1 MRIRLLL
8 LLAFVLSVFSLKA
21 QDYKVLSMESL
32 PLDMT
37 AREHIK
43 QDERGRQCAV
53 LRISTQRIAPEERQG
68 FHFDCDYASFAV
80 DRQIVEGEVWVW
92 VSPGMKTLK
101 IKHAQLGNMELHMA
115 NYGLTIE
122 PLHVYKVVLQGTMTS
137 NNEVVQQYL
146 AFQISPTD
154 AELEV
159 DGEIWPLSSRGTARR
174 RVNEGTY
181 QYKVT
186 ALDCEDVEGTV
197 VVADS
202 AVVVSVTLKPVS
214 KKPVNQQPTAQIS
227 QSKKEQP
234 KVEQP
239 KKEQPKVEQHA
250 PQKTIG
256 SAFFVMANAA
266 YSLAPQASFGLT
278 VGSVKKLGWY
288 ASLGS
293 NFKFG
298 KADYECDYE
307 GNISGLSSE
316 YSYSGQKRTSRLGAT
331 TGMVFRI
338 YDPLYAYVGGGYGF
352 RNVFWQLENGSWA
365 KCTDDSYQGIAIDAG
380 LMLHFKG
387 FGFSLGVQTIGVKYM
402 EAKIGVGY
410 TLKRK

>member
-8 LLAFVLSVFSLKA
+8 LLTFVLSVFSLKA

-53 LRISTQRIAPEERQG
+53 LRISTQKITPEERQG
-68 FHFDCDYASFAV
+68 FHFECDYASFAV
-80 DRQIVEGEVWVW
+80 ERQIVEGEVWVW
-92 VSPGMKTLK
+92 VSPGLKTLK
-101 IKHAQLGNMELHMA
+101 IKHAQLGNVELHTA

-122 PLHVYKVVLQGTMTS
+122 PLHVYKIVLQGTMTS

-186 ALDCEDVEGTV
+186 ALDCEDVESTV
-197 VVADS
+197 TVADS
-202 AVVVSVTLKPVS
+202 AVVVTVTLRPVS
-214 KKPVNQQPTAQIS
+214 KKPVNQQPTAQTS
-227 QSKKEQP
+227 QPKIEQP
-234 KVEQP
+234 KVEQLT
-239 KKEQPKVEQHA
+239 
-250 PQKTIG
+250 PQKTVG
-256 SAFFVMANAA
+256 SAFFVKANAA

-293 NFKFG
+293 NFKFV
-298 KADYECDYE
+298 KAEYECDYE

-316 YSYSGQKRTSRLGAT
+316 YSYSGQKSTSRLGAT
-331 TGMVFRI
+331 AGMVFRI
-338 YDPLYAYVGGGYGF
+338 YDPLYAYAGGGYGF
-352 RNVFWQLENGSWA
+352 RNAYWQLENGGWA
-365 KCTDDSYQGIAIDAG
+365 KCTDDSYQGVAIDAG

-387 FGFSLGVQTIGVKYM
+387 FGFSLGVQTIGVKYL
-402 EAKIGVGY
+402 EAKIGVGASF
-410 TLKRK
+410 

>member
-1 MRIRLLL
+1 MRVRLLL
-8 LLAFVLSVFSLKA
+8 LLAFILSVFSLKA

-53 LRISTQRIAPEERQG
+53 LRISTQKITPEERQG
-68 FHFDCDYASFAV
+68 FHFECDYASFAV
-80 DRQIVEGEVWVW
+80 ERQMVEGEVWVW
-92 VSPGMKTLK
+92 VSPGLKTLK
-101 IKHAQLGNMELHMA
+101 IKHAQLGNVELHTA

-122 PLHVYKVVLQGTMTS
+122 PLHVYKIVLQGPMTS

-174 RVNEGTY
+174 RVNEGVY

-186 ALDCEDVEGTV
+186 ALDCEDVEGTIA
-197 VVADS
+197 VADS
-202 AVVVSVTLKPVS
+202 AVVVTVTLKPVS
-214 KKPVNQQPTAQIS
+214 KKPVNQQPAAQTS
-227 QSKKEQP
+227 QPKIEQP

-239 KKEQPKVEQHA
+239 T
-250 PQKTIG
+250 PQKTVG

-316 YSYSGQKRTSRLGAT
+316 YSYSGQKSTSRLGVTA
-331 TGMVFRI
+331 GMAFRI

-387 FGFSLGVQTIGVKYM
+387 FGFSLGVQTIGVKYL
-402 EAKIGVGY
+402 EAKIGIGY
-410 TLKRK
+410 TLKRN

>member
-1 MRIRLLL
+1 M
-8 LLAFVLSVFSLKA
+8 LSVFSLKA

-53 LRISTQRIAPEERQG
+53 LRISTQKITPEERQG
-68 FHFDCDYASFAV
+68 FHFECDYASFAV
-80 DRQIVEGEVWVW
+80 ERQIVEGEVWVW
-92 VSPGMKTLK
+92 VSPGLKTLK
-101 IKHAQLGNMELHMA
+101 IKHAQLGNVELHAA

-122 PLHVYKVVLQGTMTS
+122 PLHVYKIVLQGTMTS
-137 NNEVVQQYL
+137 NNVVVQQYL
-146 AFQISPTD
+146 AFQITPTD

-186 ALDCEDVEGTV
+186 ALDCEEEESTV
-197 VVADS
+197 AVFDS
-202 AVVVSVTLKPVS
+202 AVVVTVTLKPVS
-214 KKPVNQQPTAQIS
+214 KKPVNHQPTAQTAQPKI
-227 QSKKEQP
+227 EQP
-234 KVEQP
+234 KIEQP
-239 KKEQPKVEQHA
+239 T
-250 PQKTIG
+250 PQKTVG

-266 YSLAPQASFGLT
+266 YSIAPQASFGLT

-307 GNISGLSSE
+307 GNISGLSTE

-331 TGMVFRI
+331 AGMVFRI
-338 YDPLYAYVGGGYGF
+338 YDPLYAYAGGGYGF

-380 LMLHFKG
+380 FMLHFKG
-387 FGFSLGVQTIGVKYM
+387 FGFSLGVQTIGVKYL
-402 EAKIGVGY
+402 EAKIGIGY
-410 TLKRK
+410 TLKRY

>member
-1 MRIRLLL
+1 MRVRLLL
-8 LLAFVLSVFSLKA
+8 LLAFILSVFSLKA

-53 LRISTQRIAPEERQG
+53 LRISTQKITPEERQG
-68 FHFDCDYASFAV
+68 FHFECDYASFAV
-80 DRQIVEGEVWVW
+80 ERQMVEGEVWVW
-92 VSPGMKTLK
+92 VSPGLKTLK
-101 IKHAQLGNMELHMA
+101 IKHAQLGNVELHTA

-122 PLHVYKVVLQGTMTS
+122 PLHVYKIVLQGTMTS

-174 RVNEGTY
+174 RVNEGVY

-186 ALDCEDVEGTV
+186 ALDCEDVEGTIA
-197 VVADS
+197 VADS
-202 AVVVSVTLKPVS
+202 AVVVTVTHKPVS
-214 KKPVNQQPTAQIS
+214 KKPVNQQPAAQTS
-227 QSKKEQP
+227 QPKIEQP

-239 KKEQPKVEQHA
+239 T
-250 PQKTIG
+250 PQKTVG

-316 YSYSGQKRTSRLGAT
+316 YSYSGQKSTSRLGVTA
-331 TGMVFRI
+331 GMAFRI

-387 FGFSLGVQTIGVKYM
+387 FGFSLGVQTIGVKYL
-402 EAKIGVGY
+402 EAKIGIGY
-410 TLKRK
+410 TLKRN

>member
-8 LLAFVLSVFSLKA
+8 LLAFVLSFFSLKA

-53 LRISTQRIAPEERQG
+53 LRISTQRITPEERQG
-68 FHFDCDYASFAV
+68 FHFECDYASFAV
-80 DRQIVEGEVWVW
+80 ERQMVEGEVWVW
-92 VSPGMKTLK
+92 VSPGLKTLK
-101 IKHAQLGNMELHMA
+101 IKHAQLGNVELHTA

-122 PLHVYKVVLQGTMTS
+122 PLHVYKIVLQGTMTS

-186 ALDCEDVEGTV
+186 ALDCEDVENTV
-197 VVADS
+197 TVADS

-214 KKPVNQQPTAQIS
+214 KKPVNQQPAAQTS
-227 QSKKEQP
+227 QPKIEQP
-234 KVEQP
+234 TVEQP
-239 KKEQPKVEQHA
+239 T
-250 PQKTIG
+250 PQKTVG

-266 YSLAPQASFGLT
+266 YSFVPQASFGLT

-293 NFKFG
+293 NFKFV

-307 GNISGLSSE
+307 GIISGLSSE
-316 YSYSGQKRTSRLGAT
+316 YSYSGQKSTSRLGAT
-331 TGMVFRI
+331 AGMVFRI

-365 KCTDDSYQGIAIDAG
+365 RCTDDSYQGIAIDAG

-387 FGFSLGVQTIGVKYM
+387 FGFSLGVQTIGVKYL
-402 EAKIGVGY
+402 EAKIGIGY
-410 TLKRK
+410 TLKRY

>member
-21 QDYKVLSMESL
+21 QDYKVLNMESL

-53 LRISTQRIAPEERQG
+53 LRISTQKITPEEWQG
-68 FHFDCDYASFAV
+68 FHFECDYASFAV
-80 DRQIVEGEVWVW
+80 ERQIVEGEVWVW
-92 VSPGMKTLK
+92 VSPGLKTLK
-101 IKHAQLGNMELHMA
+101 IKHAQLGNVELHTA

-122 PLHVYKVVLQGTMTS
+122 PLHVYKIVLQGTMTS

-186 ALDCEDVEGTV
+186 ALDCEDVENTV
-197 VVADS
+197 TVADS

-214 KKPVNQQPTAQIS
+214 KKPVNQQPAAQTS
-227 QSKKEQP
+227 QPKIEQP

-239 KKEQPKVEQHA
+239 T
-250 PQKTIG
+250 PQKTVG

-266 YSLAPQASFGLT
+266 YSFAPQASFGLT

-293 NFKFG
+293 NFKFV
-298 KADYECDYE
+298 KAEYECDYE

-316 YSYSGQKRTSRLGAT
+316 YSYSGQKSTSRLGAT
-331 TGMVFRI
+331 AGMVFRI
-338 YDPLYAYVGGGYGF
+338 YDPLYAYAGGGYGF

-387 FGFSLGVQTIGVKYM
+387 FGLSLGVQSIGFNYL
-402 EAKIGVGY
+402 EAKIGIGY
-410 TLKRK
+410 TLKR

>member
-8 LLAFVLSVFSLKA
+8 LLAFMLSVFSLKA

-53 LRISTQRIAPEERQG
+53 LRISTQKITPEERQG
-68 FHFDCDYASFAV
+68 FHFECDYASFAV
-80 DRQIVEGEVWVW
+80 ERQIVEGEVWVW
-92 VSPGMKTLK
+92 VSPGLKTLK
-101 IKHAQLGNMELHMA
+101 IKHAQLGNVELHAA

-122 PLHVYKVVLQGTMTS
+122 PLHVYKIVLQGTMTS
-137 NNEVVQQYL
+137 NNVVVQQYL
-146 AFQISPTD
+146 AFQITPTD

-186 ALDCEDVEGTV
+186 ALDCEEEESTV
-197 VVADS
+197 AVFDS
-202 AVVVSVTLKPVS
+202 AVVVTVTLKPVS
-214 KKPVNQQPTAQIS
+214 KKPVNHQPTAQTAQPKI
-227 QSKKEQP
+227 EQP
-234 KVEQP
+234 KIEQP
-239 KKEQPKVEQHA
+239 T
-250 PQKTIG
+250 PQKTVG

-266 YSLAPQASFGLT
+266 YSIAPQASFGLT

-307 GNISGLSSE
+307 GNISGLSTE

-331 TGMVFRI
+331 AGMVFRI
-338 YDPLYAYVGGGYGF
+338 YDPLYAYAGGGYGF

-380 LMLHFKG
+380 FMLHFKG
-387 FGFSLGVQTIGVKYM
+387 FGFSLGVQTIGVKYL
-402 EAKIGVGY
+402 EAKIGIGY
-410 TLKRK
+410 TLKRY

>member
-1 MRIRLLL
+1 MRIHSLLIL
-8 LLAFVLSVFSLKA
+8 VFMLSVFSLKG

-53 LRISTQRIAPEERQG
+53 LRISTQRITPEERQG
-68 FHFDCDYASFAV
+68 FHFECDYASFAV
-80 DRQIVEGEVWVW
+80 ERQMVEGEVWVW
-92 VSPGMKTLK
+92 VSPGLKTLK
-101 IKHAQLGNMELHMA
+101 IKHAQLGNVELHTA
-115 NYGLTIE
+115 NFGLTIE

-146 AFQISPTD
+146 AFQISPAD

-186 ALDCEDVEGTV
+186 ALDCEDVEGTI

-202 AVVVSVTLKPVS
+202 AVMVTVTLKPVS
-214 KKPVNQQPTAQIS
+214 KKPVNQQPTAQTVQPKI
-227 QSKKEQP
+227 EQP

-239 KKEQPKVEQHA
+239 T
-250 PQKTIG
+250 PQKTVG

-278 VGSVKKLGWY
+278 VGSVKKVGWY

-293 NFKFG
+293 NFKFV
-298 KADYECDYE
+298 KADFECDYE
-307 GNISGLSSE
+307 GNVSGLSSE
-316 YSYSGQKRTSRLGAT
+316 YSYSGEKRTSRLGAT
-331 TGMVFRI
+331 AGMVFRI

-387 FGFSLGVQTIGVKYM
+387 FGFSLGVQTIGVKYL
-402 EAKIGVGY
+402 EAKIGIGY
-410 TLKRK
+410 TLKRN

>member
-1 MRIRLLL
+1 MRIHSLLI
-8 LLAFVLSVFSLKA
+8 LAFVLSVFSLKA

-53 LRISTQRIAPEERQG
+53 LRISTQRITPEERQG
-68 FHFDCDYASFAV
+68 FHFECDYASFAV
-80 DRQIVEGEVWVW
+80 ERQMVEGEIWVW

-101 IKHAQLGNMELHMA
+101 IKHAQLGNMELHTA
-115 NYGLTIE
+115 NFGLTIE

-146 AFQISPTD
+146 AFQISPAD

-186 ALDCEDVEGTV
+186 ALDCEDVESTV
-197 VVADS
+197 AVFDS

-214 KKPVNQQPTAQIS
+214 KKPVNQQPAAQTS
-227 QSKKEQP
+227 QPKIEQP

-239 KKEQPKVEQHA
+239 T
-250 PQKTIG
+250 PQKTVG

-266 YSLAPQASFGLT
+266 YSIAPQASFGLT

-316 YSYSGQKRTSRLGAT
+316 YSYSGEKRTSRLGAT
-331 TGMVFRI
+331 AGMVFRI

-387 FGFSLGVQTIGVKYM
+387 FGFSLGVQTIGVKYL

>member
-8 LLAFVLSVFSLKA
+8 ILVFMLSVFSLKG

-53 LRISTQRIAPEERQG
+53 LRISTQRITPEERQG
-68 FHFDCDYASFAV
+68 FHFECDYASFAV
-80 DRQIVEGEVWVW
+80 ERQMVEGEIWVW
-92 VSPGMKTLK
+92 VSPGLKTLK
-101 IKHAQLGNMELHMA
+101 IKHAQLGNMELHTA
-115 NYGLTIE
+115 NFGLTIE

-146 AFQISPTD
+146 AFQISPAD

-174 RVNEGTY
+174 RVNEGKY

-214 KKPVNQQPTAQIS
+214 KKPTNQQPTAQTV
-227 QSKKEQP
+227 QP

-239 KKEQPKVEQHA
+239 NIDQPT

-307 GNISGLSSE
+307 GNIIGLSSE
-316 YSYSGQKRTSRLGAT
+316 YSYSGQKSTSRFGAT
-331 TGMVFRI
+331 AGMVFRI

-352 RNVFWQLENGSWA
+352 RNVFWQLENGSWS

-387 FGFSLGVQTIGVKYM
+387 FGFSLGMQTIGVKYL

-410 TLKRK
+410 TLKRN

>member
-8 LLAFVLSVFSLKA
+8 LLAFVLSVFSLKG

-53 LRISTQRIAPEERQG
+53 LRISTQKITPEERQG
-68 FHFDCDYASFAV
+68 FHFECDYASFAV
-80 DRQIVEGEVWVW
+80 ERQIVEGEVCVW
-92 VSPGMKTLK
+92 VSPGLKTLK
-101 IKHAQLGNMELHMA
+101 IKHAQLGNVELHTA

-122 PLHVYKVVLQGTMTS
+122 PLHVYKIVLQGTMTS

-197 VVADS
+197 SVADS
-202 AVVVSVTLKPVS
+202 AVMVTVTLKPVS
-214 KKPVNQQPTAQIS
+214 KKPVNQQPTA
-227 QSKKEQP
+227 P
-234 KVEQP
+234 TVQP
-239 KKEQPKVEQHA
+239 KKEQPKVEQPA

-256 SAFFVMANAA
+256 NAFFVMANAA
-266 YSLAPQASFGLT
+266 YSIAPQASFGLT

-293 NFKFG
+293 NFKFE
-298 KADYECDYE
+298 KAEYECDYE

-316 YSYSGQKRTSRLGAT
+316 YSYSGQKSTSRLGAT
-331 TGMVFRI
+331 AGMVFRI
-338 YDPLYAYVGGGYGF
+338 YDPLYAYAGGGYGF

-387 FGFSLGVQTIGVKYM
+387 FGFSLGVQTIGVKYL
-402 EAKIGVGY
+402 EAKIGIGY
-410 TLKRK
+410 TLKRN

>member
-8 LLAFVLSVFSLKA
+8 LLAFFLSVFSLKA
-21 QDYKVLSMESL
+21 QDYKVLSVESL

-53 LRISTQRIAPEERQG
+53 LRISTQKITPEERQG
-68 FHFDCDYASFAV
+68 FHFECDYASFAV
-80 DRQIVEGEVWVW
+80 ERQIVEGEVWVW
-92 VSPGMKTLK
+92 VSPGLKTLK
-101 IKHAQLGNMELHMA
+101 IKHAQLGNVELHTA

-122 PLHVYKVVLQGTMTS
+122 PLHVYKIVLQGTMTS

-146 AFQISPTD
+146 AFQITPTD

-174 RVNEGTY
+174 RVNEGRY

-186 ALDCEDVEGTV
+186 ALDCEEEESTV
-197 VVADS
+197 AVFDS
-202 AVVVSVTLKPVS
+202 AVVVTVTLKPVS
-214 KKPVNQQPTAQIS
+214 KKPVNHQPTVQTVQPKA
-227 QSKKEQP
+227 EQP
-234 KVEQP
+234 KIEQP
-239 KKEQPKVEQHA
+239 T
-250 PQKTIG
+250 PQKTVG

-266 YSLAPQASFGLT
+266 YSIAPQASFGLT

-298 KADYECDYE
+298 KAEYECDYE
-307 GNISGLSSE
+307 GNIGGLSSE

-331 TGMVFRI
+331 AGMVFRI
-338 YDPLYAYVGGGYGF
+338 YDPLYAYAGGGYGF

-380 LMLHFKG
+380 FMLHFKG
-387 FGFSLGVQTIGVKYM
+387 FGFSLGVQTIGVKYL
-402 EAKIGVGY
+402 EAKIGIGY
-410 TLKRK
+410 TLKRN

>member
-8 LLAFVLSVFSLKA
+8 LLAFVLSVFLLKA

-53 LRISTQRIAPEERQG
+53 LRISTQRITPEERQG
-68 FHFDCDYASFAV
+68 FHFECDYASFAV
-80 DRQIVEGEVWVW
+80 ERQIVEGEVWVW
-92 VSPGMKTLK
+92 VSPGLKTLK
-101 IKHAQLGNMELHMA
+101 IKHAQLGNVELHTA
-115 NYGLTIE
+115 NFGLTIE
-122 PLHVYKVVLQGTMTS
+122 PLHVYKIVLQGTMAS

-146 AFQISPTD
+146 AFQITPTD

-186 ALDCEDVEGTV
+186 ALDCEDVEGIIA
-197 VVADS
+197 VADS
-202 AVVVSVTLKPVS
+202 AVVVTVTLMPVS
-214 KKPVNQQPTAQIS
+214 KKPVNQQPTAQTV
-227 QSKKEQP
+227 QSKVEQP
-234 KVEQP
+234 KVELP
-239 KKEQPKVEQHA
+239 A
-250 PQKTIG
+250 PQRTVG

-266 YSLAPQASFGLT
+266 YSIAPQASFGLT

-293 NFKFG
+293 NFKFV
-298 KADYECDYE
+298 KAEYECDYE
-307 GNISGLSSE
+307 GIISGLSTE

-331 TGMVFRI
+331 AGMVFRI

-387 FGFSLGVQTIGVKYM
+387 FGFSLGVQTIGVKYL
-402 EAKIGVGY
+402 EAKIGIGY
-410 TLKRK
+410 TLKRN

>member
-8 LLAFVLSVFSLKA
+8 LLAFMLSAFALEA

-53 LRISTQRIAPEERQG
+53 LRISTQRITPEERQG
-68 FHFDCDYASFAV
+68 FHFECDYASFAV
-80 DRQIVEGEVWVW
+80 ERQIVEGEVWVW
-92 VSPGMKTLK
+92 VSPGLKTLK
-101 IKHAQLGNMELHMA
+101 IKHAQLGNVELHTA

-122 PLHVYKVVLQGTMTS
+122 PLHVYKIVLQGTMTS
-137 NNEVVQQYL
+137 NNEVLQQYL

-186 ALDCEDVEGTV
+186 ALDCEDVENTV
-197 VVADS
+197 TVADS

-214 KKPVNQQPTAQIS
+214 KKPVNQQPAAQTS
-227 QSKKEQP
+227 QPKIEQP

-239 KKEQPKVEQHA
+239 TT
-250 PQKTIG
+250 QKTVG
-256 SAFFVMANAA
+256 NAFFVMANAA

-316 YSYSGQKRTSRLGAT
+316 YSYSGQKHTSRLGAT
-331 TGMVFRI
+331 AGMVFRI

-380 LMLHFKG
+380 LMLHFKV
-387 FGFSLGVQTIGVKYM
+387 FGFSLGMQTIGVKYL
-402 EAKIGVGY
+402 EAKIGIGY
-410 TLKRK
+410 TLKRY

>member
-8 LLAFVLSVFSLKA
+8 LLAFMLSVFALKA

-53 LRISTQRIAPEERQG
+53 LRISTQRITPEERQG
-68 FHFDCDYASFAV
+68 FHFECDYASFAV
-80 DRQIVEGEVWVW
+80 ERQIVEGEVWVW
-92 VSPGMKTLK
+92 VSPGLKTLK
-101 IKHAQLGNMELHMA
+101 IKHAQLGNVELHTA
-115 NYGLTIE
+115 NFGLTIE
-122 PLHVYKVVLQGTMTS
+122 PLHVYKVVLQGTMAS

-146 AFQISPTD
+146 AFQITPTD

-186 ALDCEDVEGTV
+186 ALDCEEVEGTA

-202 AVVVSVTLKPVS
+202 AMVVSVTLKPVS
-214 KKPVNQQPTAQIS
+214 KKPTNQQPTAQTV
-227 QSKKEQP
+227 QP

-239 KKEQPKVEQHA
+239 T
-250 PQKTIG
+250 PQKTVC

-266 YSLAPQASFGLT
+266 YSIAPQASFGLT

-316 YSYSGQKRTSRLGAT
+316 YSYSGEKRTSRHGAT
-331 TGMVFRI
+331 AGMVFRI
-338 YDPLYAYVGGGYGF
+338 YDPLYAYAGGGYGF

-387 FGFSLGVQTIGVKYM
+387 FGFSLGVQTIGVKYL

-410 TLKRK
+410 TLKRN

>member
-1 MRIRLLL
+1 MRIRFLLL
-8 LLAFVLSVFSLKA
+8 FAFVASVLTLKA

-32 PLDMT
+32 PLYMT

-43 QDERGRQCAV
+43 NDERGRQCAV
-53 LRISTQRIAPEERQG
+53 LRISTQNITPEQRQG
-68 FHFDCDYASFAV
+68 FHFECDYASFAV
-80 DRQIVEGEVWVW
+80 ERQVVEGEVWVW
-92 VSPGMKTLK
+92 VSPGLKTLK
-101 IKHAQLGNMELHMA
+101 IKHAQLGNVELHTA
-115 NYGLTIE
+115 NFGVTVE
-122 PLHVYKVVLQGTMTS
+122 ALHTYKIVLQGTMTS

-174 RVNEGTY
+174 RVNEGVY

-197 VVADS
+197 AVADS
-202 AVVVSVTLKPVS
+202 AVVVSVALNPVS
-214 KKPVNQQPTAQIS
+214 KKPVNQQPTAQTVQPKI
-227 QSKKEQP
+227 EQP
-234 KVEQP
+234 KVEQST
-239 KKEQPKVEQHA
+239 
-250 PQKTIG
+250 PQKTVG

-293 NFKFG
+293 NFKFE

-316 YSYSGQKRTSRLGAT
+316 YSYSGQKSTSRLGAT
-331 TGMVFRI
+331 AGMVFRI
-338 YDPLYAYVGGGYGF
+338 SDPVYAYAGGGYGF
-352 RNVFWQLENGSWA
+352 RNLFWQLENGSWA
-365 KCTDDSYQGIAIDAG
+365 KCTDDSYQSIAIDAG

-387 FGFSLGVQTIGVKYM
+387 FGFSLGVQTIGVKYL

>member
-8 LLAFVLSVFSLKA
+8 LLAFMLSVFALKA

-53 LRISTQRIAPEERQG
+53 LRISTQKITPEERQG
-68 FHFDCDYASFAV
+68 FHFECDYASFAV
-80 DRQIVEGEVWVW
+80 ERQIVEGEVWVW
-92 VSPGMKTLK
+92 VSPGLKTLK
-101 IKHAQLGNMELHMA
+101 IKHAQLGNVELHTA

-122 PLHVYKVVLQGTMTS
+122 PLHVYKIVLQGTMAS

-186 ALDCEDVEGTV
+186 ALDCEDVENTV
-197 VVADS
+197 TVADS
-202 AVVVSVTLKPVS
+202 AVVVSVTLRPVS
-214 KKPVNQQPTAQIS
+214 KKPTNQQPTAQTS
-227 QSKKEQP
+227 QPKIEQP
-234 KVEQP
+234 KVEQST
-239 KKEQPKVEQHA
+239 
-250 PQKTIG
+250 PQKTVG
-256 SAFFVMANAA
+256 NAFFVMANAA
-266 YSLAPQASFGLT
+266 YSIAPQASFGLT

-293 NFKFG
+293 NFKFE
-298 KADYECDYE
+298 KAEYECDYE

-316 YSYSGQKRTSRLGAT
+316 YSYSGQKSTSRLGAMA
-331 TGMVFRI
+331 GMVFRI
-338 YDPLYAYVGGGYGF
+338 YDPLYAYAGGGYGF

-380 LMLHFKG
+380 LMLHFNG
-387 FGFSLGVQTIGVKYM
+387 FGFSLGVQTIGVKYL
-402 EAKIGVGY
+402 EAKIGIGY
-410 TLKRK
+410 TLKRN

>member
-53 LRISTQRIAPEERQG
+53 LRISTQRITPEERQG
-68 FHFDCDYASFAV
+68 FHFECDYASFAV
-80 DRQIVEGEVWVW
+80 ERQIVEGEVWVW

-101 IKHAQLGNMELHMA
+101 IKHAQLGNMELHTA
-115 NYGLTIE
+115 NFGLTIE

-137 NNEVVQQYL
+137 NNEVLQQYL

-197 VVADS
+197 AVADS
-202 AVVVSVTLKPVS
+202 AVVVTVTLRPVS
-214 KKPVNQQPTAQIS
+214 KKPVNQQPTAQTV
-227 QSKKEQP
+227 QP

-239 KKEQPKVEQHA
+239 KIEQPA
-250 PQKTIG
+250 PQKTVG

-266 YSLAPQASFGLT
+266 YSLAPQALFGLT

-288 ASLGS
+288 VSLGS
-293 NFKFG
+293 NFKFV

-307 GNISGLSSE
+307 GNIIGLSSE
-316 YSYSGQKRTSRLGAT
+316 YSYSGQKSTSRLGAT
-331 TGMVFRI
+331 AGMVFRI

-352 RNVFWQLENGSWA
+352 RNVFWQLENGSWT

-387 FGFSLGVQTIGVKYM
+387 FGFSIGVQTIGVKYL
-402 EAKIGVGY
+402 EAKIGIGY
-410 TLKRK
+410 TLKRN

>member
-8 LLAFVLSVFSLKA
+8 LLAFMLSVFSLKA

-53 LRISTQRIAPEERQG
+53 LRISTQKITPEERQG
-68 FHFDCDYASFAV
+68 FHFECDYASFAV
-80 DRQIVEGEVWVW
+80 ERQIVEGEVWVW
-92 VSPGMKTLK
+92 VSPGLKTLK
-101 IKHAQLGNMELHMA
+101 IKHAQLGNVELHTA
-115 NYGLTIE
+115 NFGLTIE
-122 PLHVYKVVLQGTMTS
+122 PLHVYKIVLQGTMTL

-146 AFQISPTD
+146 AFQITPID

-186 ALDCEDVEGTV
+186 ALDCEDVENTV
-197 VVADS
+197 TVADS

-214 KKPVNQQPTAQIS
+214 KKPVNQQHTAQTS
-227 QSKKEQP
+227 QPKVEQP

-239 KKEQPKVEQHA
+239 T
-250 PQKTIG
+250 PQKTVG

-293 NFKFG
+293 NFKFV
-298 KADYECDYE
+298 KAEYECDYE

-316 YSYSGQKRTSRLGAT
+316 YSYSGQKSTSRLGAT
-331 TGMVFRI
+331 AGMVFRI
-338 YDPLYAYVGGGYGF
+338 YDPLYAYAGGGYGF

-387 FGFSLGVQTIGVKYM
+387 FGFSLGVQTIGVKYL

>member
-8 LLAFVLSVFSLKA
+8 LLAFILSVFSLKA
-21 QDYKVLSMESL
+21 QDYEVLSMESL

-53 LRISTQRIAPEERQG
+53 LRISTQKITPEERQG
-68 FHFDCDYASFAV
+68 FHFECGYASFAV
-80 DRQIVEGEVWVW
+80 ERQIVEGEVLVW
-92 VSPGMKTLK
+92 VSPGLKTLK
-101 IKHAQLGNMELHMA
+101 IKHAQLGNVELHTA
-115 NYGLTIE
+115 NFGLTIE
-122 PLHVYKVVLQGTMTS
+122 PLHVYKIVLQGTMTL

-146 AFQISPTD
+146 AFQITPID

-197 VVADS
+197 AVADS
-202 AVVVSVTLKPVS
+202 AVMVSVTLKPVS
-214 KKPVNQQPTAQIS
+214 KKPVNQQPAAQTS
-227 QSKKEQP
+227 QPKIEQP

-239 KKEQPKVEQHA
+239 T
-250 PQKTIG
+250 PQKTVG

-293 NFKFG
+293 NFKFV
-298 KADYECDYE
+298 KAEYECDYE

-316 YSYSGQKRTSRLGAT
+316 YSYSGQKSTSRFGAT
-331 TGMVFRI
+331 AGMVFRI
-338 YDPLYAYVGGGYGF
+338 YDPLYAYAGGGYGF

-365 KCTDDSYQGIAIDAG
+365 KCTEDSYQGIALDAG

-387 FGFSLGVQTIGVKYM
+387 FGFSLGMQTIGVKYL

-410 TLKRK
+410 TLKRN

>member
-1 MRIRLLL
+1 MRL
-8 LLAFVLSVFSLKA
+8 
-21 QDYKVLSMESL
+21 
-32 PLDMT
+32 
-37 AREHIK
+37 
-43 QDERGRQCAV
+43 C
-53 LRISTQRIAPEERQG
+53 
-68 FHFDCDYASFAV
+68 
-80 DRQIVEGEVWVW
+80 
-92 VSPGMKTLK
+92 
-101 IKHAQLGNMELHMA
+101 
-115 NYGLTIE
+115 
-122 PLHVYKVVLQGTMTS
+122 VYKIVLQGTMAS

-146 AFQISPTD
+146 AFQITPTD

-174 RVNEGTY
+174 KVNEGVY

-186 ALDCEDVEGTV
+186 ALDCEEVEGTA

-202 AVVVSVTLKPVS
+202 AMVVSVTLKPVS
-214 KKPVNQQPTAQIS
+214 KKPLNQQPTS
-227 QSKKEQP
+227 PTTQP
-234 KVEQP
+234 KKEQP
-239 KKEQPKVEQHA
+239 KKEQPKVEQPT
-250 PQKTIG
+250 PQKTVG
-256 SAFFVMANAA
+256 NAFFVMANAA
-266 YSLAPQASFGLT
+266 YSIVPQASFGLT
-278 VGSVKKLGWY
+278 VGMVKKLGWY

-331 TGMVFRI
+331 AGMVFRI
-338 YDPLYAYVGGGYGF
+338 YDPLYAYAGGGYGF

>member
-1 MRIRLLL
+1 MMKKTCFLFLLL
-8 LLAFVLSVFSLKA
+8 LCGVVAIA
-21 QDYKVLSMESL
+21 QDFEIVSVESL
-32 PLDMT
+32 PADMS
-37 AREHIK
+37 AREEMKIDHN
-43 QDERGRQCAV
+43 DRQCAL
-53 LRISTQRIAPEERQG
+53 LRIATQNIAPNQREAFSFVPDLGSEVVERATR
-68 FHFDCDYASFAV
+68 D
-80 DRQIVEGEVWVW
+80 GEIWLW
-92 VSPGMKTLK
+92 VSPGLKYLRVKHRDWGQYELRLIDHVARVEALHTYKITIKGSLTLSL
-101 IKHAQLGNMELHMA
+101 QEQE
-115 NYGLTIE
+115 T
-122 PLHVYKVVLQGTMTS
+122 KVPT
-137 NNEVVQQYL
+137 QQYL
-146 AFQISPTD
+146 AFQITPTD

-174 RVNEGTY
+174 KVNEEVY

-186 ALDCEDVEGTV
+186 ALACEDVEGTV
-197 VVADS
+197 AVADS

-214 KKPVNQQPTAQIS
+214 KKPVNQQPAAQTS
-227 QSKKEQP
+227 QPKIEQP
-234 KVEQP
+234 KIEQP
-239 KKEQPKVEQHA
+239 T
-250 PQKTIG
+250 PQKTVG
-256 SAFFVMANAA
+256 STFFVMANAA
-266 YSLAPQASFGLT
+266 YSFVPQASFGLT

-293 NFKFG
+293 NFKFV

-307 GNISGLSSE
+307 GKISGLSSE

-331 TGMVFRI
+331 AGMLFRI

-380 LMLHFKG
+380 LMLHFNG
-387 FGFSLGVQTIGVKYM
+387 FGFSLGMQTIGVKYL

>member
-8 LLAFVLSVFSLKA
+8 LLAFILSVFSLKA
-21 QDYKVLSMESL
+21 QDYEVLSMESL

-53 LRISTQRIAPEERQG
+53 LRISTQKITPEERQG
-68 FHFDCDYASFAV
+68 FHFECDYASFAV
-80 DRQIVEGEVWVW
+80 ERQIVEGEVWVW
-92 VSPGMKTLK
+92 VSPGLKTLK
-101 IKHAQLGNMELHMA
+101 IKHAQLGNVELHTA
-115 NYGLTIE
+115 NFGLTIE
-122 PLHVYKVVLQGTMTS
+122 PLHVYKIVLQGTMTL

-146 AFQISPTD
+146 AFQITPID

-197 VVADS
+197 AVADS
-202 AVVVSVTLKPVS
+202 AVMVSVTLKPVS
-214 KKPVNQQPTAQIS
+214 KKPVNQQPAAQTS
-227 QSKKEQP
+227 QPKIEQP

-239 KKEQPKVEQHA
+239 T
-250 PQKTIG
+250 PQKTVG

-293 NFKFG
+293 NFKFV
-298 KADYECDYE
+298 KAEYECDYE

-316 YSYSGQKRTSRLGAT
+316 YSYSGQKSTSRFGAT
-331 TGMVFRI
+331 AGMVFRI
-338 YDPLYAYVGGGYGF
+338 YDPLYAYAGGGYGF

-365 KCTDDSYQGIAIDAG
+365 KCTEDSYQGIALDAG

-387 FGFSLGVQTIGVKYM
+387 FGFSLGMQTIGVKYL

-410 TLKRK
+410 TLKRN

>member
-8 LLAFVLSVFSLKA
+8 LWAFVLSVFSLKA

-53 LRISTQRIAPEERQG
+53 LRISTQKITPEERQG
-68 FHFDCDYASFAV
+68 FHFECDYASFAV
-80 DRQIVEGEVWVW
+80 ERQIVEGEVWVW
-92 VSPGMKTLK
+92 VSPGLKTLK
-101 IKHAQLGNMELHMA
+101 IKHAQLGNVELHTA
-115 NYGLTIE
+115 NFGLTIE
-122 PLHVYKVVLQGTMTS
+122 PLHVYKIVLQGTMTL

-146 AFQISPTD
+146 AFQITPID

-197 VVADS
+197 AVADS
-202 AVVVSVTLKPVS
+202 AVMVSVTLKPVS
-214 KKPVNQQPTAQIS
+214 KKPVNQQPAAQTS
-227 QSKKEQP
+227 QPKIEQP

-239 KKEQPKVEQHA
+239 T
-250 PQKTIG
+250 PQKTVG

-293 NFKFG
+293 NFKFV
-298 KADYECDYE
+298 KAEYECDYE

-316 YSYSGQKRTSRLGAT
+316 YSYSGQKSTSRFGAT
-331 TGMVFRI
+331 AGMVFRI
-338 YDPLYAYVGGGYGF
+338 YDPLYAYAGGGYGF

-365 KCTDDSYQGIAIDAG
+365 KCTEDSYQGIALDAG

-387 FGFSLGVQTIGVKYM
+387 FGFSLGMQTIGVKYL

-410 TLKRK
+410 TLKRN

>member
-53 LRISTQRIAPEERQG
+53 LRISTQRITPEERQG
-68 FHFDCDYASFAV
+68 FHFECDYASFAV
-80 DRQIVEGEVWVW
+80 ERQIVEGEVWVW
-92 VSPGMKTLK
+92 VSPGLKTLK
-101 IKHAQLGNMELHMA
+101 IKHAQLGNVELHTA
-115 NYGLTIE
+115 NFGLTIE
-122 PLHVYKVVLQGTMTS
+122 PLHVYKVVLQGTMAS
-137 NNEVVQQYL
+137 NNEVVIQYL
-146 AFQISPTD
+146 AFQITPTD

-186 ALDCEDVEGTV
+186 ALDCEEVEGTV
-197 VVADS
+197 AVADS
-202 AVVVSVTLKPVS
+202 AVVVTVTLKPVP
-214 KKPVNQQPTAQIS
+214 KNPTNQQPTAQTAQPKI
-227 QSKKEQP
+227 EQP

-239 KKEQPKVEQHA
+239 T
-250 PQKTIG
+250 PQTTVG

-266 YSLAPQASFGLT
+266 YSIAPQASFGLT

-293 NFKFG
+293 NFKFV

-307 GNISGLSSE
+307 GNIIGLSSE
-316 YSYSGQKRTSRLGAT
+316 YTYSGQKSTSRLGAT
-331 TGMVFRI
+331 AGMVFRI

-365 KCTDDSYQGIAIDAG
+365 RCTDDSYQGIAIDAG

-402 EAKIGVGY
+402 EAKIGIGY
-410 TLKRK
+410 TLKRN

>member
-1 MRIRLLL
+1 MDSKMKLRLLL
-8 LLAFVLSVFSLKA
+8 LLVFMLSVFSLKA
-21 QDYKVLSMESL
+21 QDYKVFSMESL

-53 LRISTQRIAPEERQG
+53 LRISTQKITPEERQG
-68 FHFDCDYASFAV
+68 FHFECDYASFAV

-92 VSPGMKTLK
+92 VSPGLKTLK
-101 IKHAQLGNMELHMA
+101 IKHAQLGNVELHTA

-122 PLHVYKVVLQGTMTS
+122 PLHVYKIVLQGTMAS

-146 AFQISPTD
+146 AFQITPTD

-197 VVADS
+197 AVADS
-202 AVVVSVTLKPVS
+202 AVVVTVTLRPVS
-214 KKPVNQQPTAQIS
+214 KKLVNQQPTAQTV
-227 QSKKEQP
+227 QPKAEQP
-234 KVEQP
+234 KVVQP
-239 KKEQPKVEQHA
+239 T
-250 PQKTIG
+250 PQKTVG

-266 YSLAPQASFGLT
+266 YSFAPQASFGLI

-298 KADYECDYE
+298 KADYECDFE
-307 GNISGLSSE
+307 GNIIGLSSE
-316 YSYSGQKRTSRLGAT
+316 YSYSGQKSTSRFGAT
-331 TGMVFRI
+331 AGMVFRI

-402 EAKIGVGY
+402 EAKIGIGY
-410 TLKRK
+410 TLKRN

>member
-53 LRISTQRIAPEERQG
+53 LRISTQKITPEERQG
-68 FHFDCDYASFAV
+68 FHFECDYASFAV
-80 DRQIVEGEVWVW
+80 ERQIVEGEVWVW
-92 VSPGMKTLK
+92 VSPGLKTLK
-101 IKHAQLGNMELHMA
+101 IKHAQLGNVELHTA

-122 PLHVYKVVLQGTMTS
+122 PLHVYKIVLQGTMAS

-146 AFQISPTD
+146 AFQITPTD

-197 VVADS
+197 AVADS
-202 AVVVSVTLKPVS
+202 AVVVTVTLKPVP
-214 KKPVNQQPTAQIS
+214 KKPTNQQPTAQTS
-227 QSKKEQP
+227 QPKIEQP

-239 KKEQPKVEQHA
+239 T
-250 PQKTIG
+250 PQKTVG

-293 NFKFG
+293 NFKFV

-331 TGMVFRI
+331 AGMVFRI
-338 YDPLYAYVGGGYGF
+338 YDPLYAYAGGGYGF

-365 KCTDDSYQGIAIDAG
+365 KCIDDSYQGIAIDAG

>member
-8 LLAFVLSVFSLKA
+8 LLAFVLSVFLLKA

-53 LRISTQRIAPEERQG
+53 LRISTQKITPEERQG
-68 FHFDCDYASFAV
+68 FHFECDYASFAV
-80 DRQIVEGEVWVW
+80 ERQIVEGEVWVW
-92 VSPGMKTLK
+92 VSPGLKTLK
-101 IKHAQLGNMELHMA
+101 IKHAQLGNVELHTA
-115 NYGLTIE
+115 NFGLTIE
-122 PLHVYKVVLQGTMTS
+122 PLHVYKIVLQGTMAS

-146 AFQISPTD
+146 AFQITPTD

-186 ALDCEDVEGTV
+186 ALDCEDVEGIIA
-197 VVADS
+197 VADS
-202 AVVVSVTLKPVS
+202 AVVVTVTLMPVS
-214 KKPVNQQPTAQIS
+214 KKPVNQQPTAQTV
-227 QSKKEQP
+227 QSKVEQP
-234 KVEQP
+234 KVELP
-239 KKEQPKVEQHA
+239 A
-250 PQKTIG
+250 PQRTVG

-266 YSLAPQASFGLT
+266 YSIAPQASFGLT

-293 NFKFG
+293 NFKFV
-298 KADYECDYE
+298 KAEYECDYE
-307 GNISGLSSE
+307 GIISGLSTE

-331 TGMVFRI
+331 AGMVFRI

-387 FGFSLGVQTIGVKYM
+387 FGFSLGVQTIGVKYL
-402 EAKIGVGY
+402 EAKIGIGY
-410 TLKRK
+410 TLKRN